1 MLSVAFWVVL
11 LPIPCVRF
19 KDVDSSVGLD
29 TLIDLHVNLD
39 TSQSMA
45 VQKASIVCSL
55 NRYINSETCLRLCS
69 DVCNELLWLFL
80 VLHPLNTN
88 IGT

>member
-1 MLSVAFWVVL
+1 MLSVAFWVILV
-11 LPIPCVRF
+11 PIPCVKF
-19 KDVDSSVGLD
+19 KDADSSVVPD

-69 DVCNELLWLFL
+69 DLCNELLFFCDFS
-80 VLHPLNTN
+80 
-88 IGT
+88 